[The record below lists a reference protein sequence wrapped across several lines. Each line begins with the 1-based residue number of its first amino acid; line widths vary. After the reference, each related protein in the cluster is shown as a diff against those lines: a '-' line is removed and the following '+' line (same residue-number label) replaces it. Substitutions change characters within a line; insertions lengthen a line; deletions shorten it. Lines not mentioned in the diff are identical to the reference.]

1 MINANEGTEGRKG
14 EGTKERGNA
23 GTRGHGD
30 EGTRGRGDEGTRG
43 RGDEHHGLA
52 KSIISSDLR
61 AVFYSFSL
69 RDNIYPESHSI
80 RRAACFWHDKKNNS
94 DDRDSRLKR

>member
-1 MINANEGTEGRKG
+1 MINANEQTKERRD
-14 EGTKERGNA
+14 ERRKERGNA
-23 GTRGHGD
+23 GTRGRGD

-69 RDNIYPESHSI
+69 RENFYPESHGI